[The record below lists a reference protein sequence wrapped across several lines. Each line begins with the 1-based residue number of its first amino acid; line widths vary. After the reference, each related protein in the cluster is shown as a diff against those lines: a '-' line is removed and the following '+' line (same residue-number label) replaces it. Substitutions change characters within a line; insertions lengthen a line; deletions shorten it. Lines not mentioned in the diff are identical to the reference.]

1 METYSTILTGLSQ
14 LKRLKTD
21 LVYFGQEV
29 ATLFFVFSLEY
40 LLCIGHYEIISYH
53 LDIHINS
60 DFPTISQSSGQRFL
74 ENTIG

>member
-14 LKRLKTD
+14 LKRLKTN
-21 LVYFGQEV
+21 LVHFGQEV
-29 ATLFFVFSLEY
+29 ATLFFIFSLNN

-53 LDIHINS
+53 LDIRINS